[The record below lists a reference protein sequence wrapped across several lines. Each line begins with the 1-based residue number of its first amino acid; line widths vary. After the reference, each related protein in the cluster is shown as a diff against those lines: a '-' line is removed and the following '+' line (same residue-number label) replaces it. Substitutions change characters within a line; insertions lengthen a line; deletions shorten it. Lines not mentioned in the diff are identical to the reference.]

1 MFEKPRNLK
10 YINNK
15 RKVRPEG
22 RALRWVAF
30 IFLVGLIVLSL
41 LLACNI
47 DDDRDICCEGICIDF
62 RYSKGGGDVF
72 PQFISSMRHF
82 VFDESGVLLHVIEGD
97 ETNLQRLSFASL
109 PVGSY
114 SLITLANLG
123 EATDLGNPLT
133 GVTRKSEFLLK
144 LNAPRAD
151 GYMANG
157 DKLYWGVLDFVSEHN
172 KQHCYLCDMSNIFCR
187 LTVTVRWRDTQPVGD
202 TPFTLQL
209 REVPGQYALDNDHSY
224 AILVSGENSST
235 VSTDTRV
242 VHRFPLVNEEAST
255 LLDHRVEA
263 PRLAGRVR
271 ARFIT
276 LRYTDDRIPLLRVYR
291 DNAPVMKEIDLSK
304 VFRSWKWEVSNN
316 IEQDYEIE
324 IEILDDGTV
333 IVSSGDAQVLDW
345 IDGGSI

>member
-1 MFEKPRNLK
+1 MFQKPRNIE
-10 YINNK
+10 YVNK
-15 RKVRPEG
+15 GEG
-22 RALRWVAF
+22 RSKRGVFRWVILILLIA
-30 IFLVGLIVLSL
+30 LVVLSL
-41 LLACNI
+41 LTACNI

-62 RYSKGGGDVF
+62 RYSKGGGDLF

-82 VFDESGVLLHVIEGD
+82 VFDESGILRYTIEGD
-97 ETNLQRLSFASL
+97 KTNLQRLSFPSL

-114 SLITLANLG
+114 SLITLGNLG
-123 EATDLGNPLT
+123 AATDLGNPRT

-172 KQHCYLCDMSNIFCR
+172 KQHRYLCDMSNIHCR

-209 REVPGQYALDNDHSY
+209 REVPGQYALDNADAY

-242 VHRFPLVNEEAST
+242 VHRFPFVNEETST

-271 ARFIT
+271 AQFFT

-304 VFRSWKWEVSNN
+304 VFRSWKWEVSDN

-333 IVSSGDAQVLDW
+333 IVSSGGAHVLDW
-345 IDGGSI
+345 IDGGTV